1 MKKRGNMYLDEAGFM
16 VSLLIISLGIILSYI
31 LEKRHIRGK
40 KQES

>member
-16 VSLLIISLGIILSYI
+16 ISLLIVSLGILLSY
-31 LEKRHIRGK
+31 LFEKRHALGK